1 VLAAFFGALPKL
13 LFSEWLRFGFQPGA
27 PQDRYRAI
35 YEETGLNEILFQYPD
50 VTKCSYDLDTQLAI
64 AALPGVHY
72 TKNGV
77 RNMRRWDTEIPA
89 LRAFV
94 ELYLA
99 VPYGYQLPDPGCDM
113 KASREALSA
122 WFTHPNTAAR
132 FHAALEQALLAGRED
147 PSETLLWEQCYDWLD
162 KKR

>member
-1 VLAAFFGALPKL
+1 MFARAGLPMPPL
-13 LFSEWLRFGFQPGA
+13 L
-27 PQDRYRAI
+27 
-35 YEETGLNEILFQYPD
+35 
-50 VTKCSYDLDTQLAI
+50 DLWTRHAHSL
-64 AALPGVHY
+64 
-72 TKNGV
+72 
-77 RNMRRWDTEIPA
+77 PA

-122 WFTHPNTAAR
+122 WFAHPNTAAR

-147 PSETLLWEQCYDWLD
+147 PSETLLWEQCYDWLA